1 MEAKFSRRNWT
12 VLLLFGLI
20 GQIAWSVENMY
31 FNLFVFDTISQD
43 LNAITLMV
51 QLSGIAATFV
61 TLIAGTL
68 SDKLGNRRSFISIG
82 YLIWGLTVVLF
93 GFISV
98 ETAEKLFG
106 MSYDSAVELCLYAV
120 IIGDCVMT
128 LFGSTSNDAAF
139 SAWVT
144 DNTENSYRG
153 RVESVLA
160 ILPLAAMLLVAGGFG
175 ILVELIGYKYLFL
188 SLGLI
193 ISISGVIGIYIIN
206 DSKYLVKSGT
216 LRDMIYGF
224 KPSTVKSNRAFYVS
238 LLILCVYGIACQIF
252 MPYLIIYM
260 KTYLGFSVIEYSLVF
275 GLAITLGA
283 VINVFLGKLSDKMDK
298 VGSLYVAAGIFASGL
313 LSMYLAKDLGHTT
326 TLITFGIAGFVMIC
340 GFIYISA
347 LTGAIVRDYTPEREA
362 GKLQGVRM
370 IFAVLIPMLAGPAI
384 GNAIN
389 AAMNI
394 PLDDAGADAMTTSF
408 IPAPE
413 IFLAG
418 ALCSLIIFSLVPL
431 LAKLTKNKRDLNI
444 NNDKQVAL

>member
-1 MEAKFSRRNWT
+1 MESRFSRKSWT

-20 GQIAWSVENMY
+20 GQIAWAVENMY

-43 LNAITLMV
+43 LGAITLMV

-68 SDKLGNRRSFISIG
+68 SDKLGNRRTFISVG
-82 YLIWGLTVVLF
+82 YIIWGLTVVLF

-98 ETAEKLFG
+98 GTAERLFG
-106 MSYDSAVELCLYAV
+106 MSYDSAVKLCLYAV

-153 RVESVLA
+153 KVESVLS
-160 ILPLAAMLLVAGGFG
+160 ILPLAAMLIVAGGFG
-175 ILVELIGYKYLFL
+175 ILVGMIGYKYLFL
-188 SLGLI
+188 SLGAL
-193 ISISGVIGIYIIN
+193 ISISGIIGIFIIK
-206 DSKYLVKSGT
+206 DSENLKKSGT

-224 KPSTVKSNRAFYVS
+224 KPSTVRSNKAFYIS
-238 LLILCVYGIACQIF
+238 LVILGIYGIACQIF

-260 KTYLGFSVIEYSLVF
+260 KTYLAFSEIEYSVVF
-275 GLAITLGA
+275 GLAIALGA
-283 VINVFLGKLSDKMDK
+283 AVNVFLGKLSDNMDK
-298 VGSLYVAAGIFASGL
+298 VGAIYIAAGIFAAGL
-313 LSMYLAKDLGHTT
+313 LAMYLAKDMGHIAN
-326 TLITFGIAGFVMIC
+326 LFLFGISGFIMIC
-340 GFIYISA
+340 GYIYISA
-347 LTGAIVRDYTPEREA
+347 LSGAIVRDHTPEGEA

-389 AAMNI
+389 AAANI
-394 PLDDAGADAMTTSF
+394 PLPDAGADAMTTSY
-408 IPAPE
+408 IPSPA

-418 ALCSLIIFSLVPL
+418 AIVSLLIFALVPL
-431 LAKLTKNKRDLNI
+431 LAKFTKSEK
-444 NNDKQVAL
+444 

>member
-1 MEAKFSRRNWT
+1 METKFSRRNWT

-20 GQIAWSVENMY
+20 GQLAWSVENMY

-43 LNAITLMV
+43 LSAITLMV
-51 QLSGIAATFV
+51 QLSGVAATFV

-82 YLIWGLTVVLF
+82 YLIWGITVVLF
-93 GFISV
+93 GFIEVS
-98 ETAEKLFG
+98 TAEKLFN
-106 MSYDSAVELCLYAV
+106 MSYDAAVKLCLAVV

-160 ILPLAAMLLVAGGFG
+160 ILPLASMLIVAGGFG
-175 ILVELIGYKYLFL
+175 ILVELVGYKVLFL
-188 SLGLI
+188 VLGLV
-193 ISISGVIGIYIIN
+193 ISASGVAGIFIIN
-206 DSKYLVKSGT
+206 DSEKLIKSGT

-224 KPSTVKSNRAFYVS
+224 KPSTVKSNKSFYLS
-238 LLILCVYGIACQIF
+238 LVILCVYGIACQIF

-260 KTYLGFSVIEYSLVF
+260 KTYLAFSVVEYSVIF
-275 GLAITLGA
+275 GLAIVLGA
-283 VINVFLGKLSDKMDK
+283 VINLFLGKLSDKMDK
-298 VGSLYVAAGIFASGL
+298 VGALYVAAGIFAAGL
-313 LSMYLAKDLGHTT
+313 FSMYLAKDMGHVAN
-326 TLITFGIAGFVMIC
+326 LILFGIAGFIMIC

-347 LTGAIVRDYTPEREA
+347 LSGAIVRDYTPENEA

-389 AAMNI
+389 AAANI
-394 PLDDAGADAMTTSF
+394 PLLDAGADAMTTHYM
-408 IPAPE
+408 PAPE
-413 IFLAG
+413 IFLVG
-418 ALCSLIIFSLVPL
+418 AIVSLVIFALVPL
-431 LAKLTKNKRDLNI
+431 LVKSTKKE
-444 NNDKQVAL
+444 K